1 MKPRA
6 ALTTVL
12 KGAAMGTAD
21 MVPGVSGGTVALIA
35 GIYDRLIGAI
45 AALHP
50 APLRHL
56 LRPHDPDSRAA
67 FADAWREMDITF
79 LLVLGTGM
87 ISAVV
92 VLSQLIPIALEEHR
106 ALTGAFFVG
115 LIAASVVLIGR
126 DVPWTRVRAGLAT
139 VAAALVVAVATVT
152 VSLANPSPLF
162 VFVAGAIAI
171 SAMIL
176 PGLSG
181 ALLLLILGQYEYL
194 LGQLDEF
201 LSALAG
207 TATGDSPSALIEPG
221 IVVVAFCSGAVIGL
235 LTIGRLVDRALER
248 DRATTIA
255 ILVGLMAGGLFPP
268 GRMAGNAMGGSAVEL
283 VAAIAVAIVGAV
295 IVTAFDAV
303 TNDLDYV

>member
-1 MKPRA
+1 
-6 ALTTVL
+6 
-12 KGAAMGTAD
+12 MGTAD

-35 GIYDRLIGAI
+35 GIYDRLIAAI
-45 AALHP
+45 ATLYP
-50 APLRHL
+50 APLLHL
-56 LRPHDPDSRAA
+56 LRPHDPESRAA
-67 FADAWREMDITF
+67 FVEAWREMDLTF

-92 VLSQLIPIALEEHR
+92 VLSQLIPIALEDHR
-106 ALTGAFFVG
+106 ALTGSFFVG

-126 DVPWTRVRAGLAT
+126 DVPWTRVRAALAT
-139 VAAALVVAVATVT
+139 AAAALVVAVATVT
-152 VSLANPSPLF
+152 VSLAEPSPLF

-171 SAMIL
+171 SAMVL

-194 LGQLDEF
+194 LGKLDEF
-201 LSALAG
+201 LSAIVG
-207 TATGDSPSALIEPG
+207 IATGDAPETIVDPAV
-221 IVVVAFCSGAVIGL
+221 VVVAFCSGAVIGL

-255 ILVGLMAGGLFPP
+255 VLVGLMAGGLYPP
-268 GRMAGNAMGGSAVEL
+268 GRMAGNAMSGSAVEV
-283 VAAIAVAIVGAV
+283 VAAVVVAIVGA
-295 IVTAFDAV
+295 ILVTAFDAV

>member
-1 MKPRA
+1 
-6 ALTTVL
+6 
-12 KGAAMGTAD
+12 MGTAD

-35 GIYDRLIGAI
+35 GIYDRLVGAI

-56 LRPHDPDSRAA
+56 LSVHEADSRAA
-67 FADAWREMDITF
+67 FADAWREMDLTF

-106 ALTGAFFVG
+106 TLTGAFFVG
-115 LIAASVVLIGR
+115 LIAASVVLIGT
-126 DVPWTRVRAGLAT
+126 DVPWTRLRAGLAT

-152 VSLANPSPLF
+152 VSLADPSAAF

-194 LGQLDEF
+194 IEQLDAF
-201 LSALAG
+201 LSAIVG
-207 TATGDSPSALIEPG
+207 IATGDAPSTIVEPAV
-221 IVVVAFCSGAVIGL
+221 VVVAFCSGAVIGL

-255 ILVGLMAGGLFPP
+255 VLVGLMAGGLFPP
-268 GRMAGNAMGGSAVEL
+268 GRMAVDAASGSNVQIVGAV
-283 VAAIAVAIVGAV
+283 VVAILGAV
-295 IVTAFDAV
+295 IVTAFDYV
-303 TNDLDYV
+303 THDLEYV